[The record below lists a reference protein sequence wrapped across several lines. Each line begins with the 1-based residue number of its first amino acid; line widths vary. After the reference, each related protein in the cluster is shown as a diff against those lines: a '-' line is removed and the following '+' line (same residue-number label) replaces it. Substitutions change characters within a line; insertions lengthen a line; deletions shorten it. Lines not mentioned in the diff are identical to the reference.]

1 MPLEFTHA
9 CSARG
14 GFSSCVNREVGLGSH
29 SLSHSS
35 PAPNNPYGFCGR
47 KAPPKKKFSSSLI
60 CGTSIPRSR
69 GPMNTI
75 RHARGPRCRGPMNTI
90 RHARGPRCRGPD
102 EHDQTCERSTLSW
115 PDEHDQTCERST
127 LSWPDE
133 HDQTCERSTLS
144 WPNEHSQRGRG
155 RPPGQR

>member
-14 GFSSCVNREVGLGSH
+14 GFSSCVNREVGMGSH

-75 RHARGPRCRGPMNTI
+75 RHARGPRCHGPMNTI
-90 RHARGPRCRGPD
+90 RHARGPRCRGPMNTIR
-102 EHDQTCERSTLSW
+102 HA
-115 PDEHDQTCERST
+115 
-127 LSWPDE
+127 
-133 HDQTCERSTLS
+133 
-144 WPNEHSQRGRG
+144 RGPRYHGPMNTIRQARG
-155 RPPGQR
+155 PRCRDPMNTVREAAGGRQASVDSC